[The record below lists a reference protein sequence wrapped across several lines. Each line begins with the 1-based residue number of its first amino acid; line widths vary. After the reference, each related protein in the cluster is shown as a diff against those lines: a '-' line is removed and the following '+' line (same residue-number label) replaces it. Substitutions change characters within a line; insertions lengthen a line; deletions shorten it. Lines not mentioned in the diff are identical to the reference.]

1 MDNPGFGETSFH
13 GENYPSYPQ
22 DAPPQPVQNLQEQYN
37 YPQTDERATLA
48 GEEQG
53 GSSRFRSLFEQ
64 HRHETVTYCFVFWSF
79 GMCVALLGPTLMD
92 LGCKTSNPD
101 LFSTM
106 SWAFF
111 SQSLFTLLGSASGG
125 MLAQRFGAHSVL
137 LIACIMLACTLSIIA
152 QCDSLSSLALVLGI
166 MGFFMG
172 TIDTVANLSMIRL
185 YNKNVAPFL
194 QALHF
199 FYGLGAFLSPLI
211 SMPFL
216 MSHGCTGKKIDQHSH
231 HLYHHADMHA
241 SYLQEMTHNITSSI
255 SITNNTVVEKTEMA
269 VSKIQYAFWIMAV
282 LQIPVIIMIGS
293 LVWREKSAA
302 IRPAEDSY
310 EFDSR
315 DLKKLNPF
323 ATELQQQADA
333 FVSPFQ
339 VTMITSLTASLLFLY
354 DGLQSSYGG
363 YVYSYAVKSLSVP
376 KAAYLNACFWGFFA
390 FGRLISIWLATRM
403 VPLFM
408 LLTNVMGCVVAMTL
422 MTCVRH
428 SNSVLYFGTAT
439 FGLFLSSIYPTAISL
454 AEFYIPL
461 TPTITSILVVT
472 AASGEMLMPV
482 IVGHA
487 FEMMGPSSFMAI
499 GFFLTTL
506 SVLIFVAI
514 YLTGTTIKCQ
524 SPSNGVMGY
533 LTSLFS
539 GKNANVENED
549 SGLMR
554 HHVRY
559 YSRMQEGHSENDL
572 SFGANQQP
580 LQPQQ
585 QHYDYEPQMPQ
596 N

>member
-1 MDNPGFGETSFH
+1 MDNPGFGETSFDAN
-13 GENYPSYPQ
+13 NYPQFQ
-22 DAPPQPVQNLQEQYN
+22 DAPPPQTYN
-37 YPQTDERATLA
+37 YPQNANHPSEEKAVLDKELSA
-48 GEEQG
+48 GQ
-53 GSSRFRSLFEQ
+53 SRFRTLFEQ

-125 MLAQRFGAHSVL
+125 MLAQRFGPHLML
-137 LIACIMLACTLSIIA
+137 LVSCVMLAVTLVVIA
-152 QCDSLSSLALVLGI
+152 QCESLASLALVLGL

-172 TIDTVANLSMIRL
+172 TIDTVANLSMIKL

-216 MSHGCTGKKIDQHSH
+216 TTHGCSGKRIDHHSH
-231 HLYHHADMHA
+231 HFYHHADMHA

-255 SITNNTVVEKTEMA
+255 SLTNNTIVEKTEQA
-269 VSKIQYAFWIMAV
+269 VSEIQYAFWIMAV
-282 LQIPVIIMIGS
+282 LQIPVIIMVGS
-293 LVWREKSAA
+293 LVWRERAA
-302 IRPAEDSY
+302 GIRPAEESF
-310 EFDSR
+310 EFERTDV
-315 DLKKLNPF
+315 KKLNPF
-323 ATELQQQADA
+323 QTELQQQSDA
-333 FVSPFQ
+333 YASPVQ
-339 VTMITSLTASLLFLY
+339 VTMITALTASLLFLY

-390 FGRLISIWLATRM
+390 FGRLVSIWLATRM

-408 LLTNVMGCVVAMTL
+408 LLANIAGCLIAMIS
-422 MTCVRH
+422 MVSAPH
-428 SNSVLYFGTAT
+428 SQSMLYFGTSV

-461 TPTITSILVVT
+461 TSTITSILVVT

-482 IVGHA
+482 IVGHE
-487 FEMMGPSSFMAI
+487 FEMIGPASFL
-499 GFFLTTL
+499 GTGLFVTVL
-506 SVLIFVAI
+506 SIFIFASI
-514 YLTGTTIKCQ
+514 YITGTTIKRQ
-524 SPSNGVMGY
+524 SSSQGVFAT
-533 LTSLFS
+533 LTSCITS
-539 GKNANVENED
+539 QTGEVENED

-554 HHVRY
+554 HHVKY
-559 YSRMQEGHSENDL
+559 YSRMQAEN
-572 SFGANQQP
+572 SPEYEYTHQQQP
-580 LQPQQ
+580 QEYSLQPQ
-585 QHYDYEPQMPQ
+585 MPPTH
-596 N
+596 